1 MLVVLEAAGLLVD
14 RIAADWH
21 LTPVEARRD
30 ASQGRVAQGRVAQG
44 RVAQGRVAQGHVA
57 EGHVAE
63 GHVAEGHVPESRPA
77 RSRWPLWAALRHGV
91 GRAVAGAV
99 GELRHARERRKLIR
113 VLSAKDDRLLADIGI
128 SRGQIREVADAAV
141 RRGPQHPSRLVAPTS
156 SSPTSSSATSSSAA
170 RVRRDAPA
178 EEAVANENR
187 VRVAA

>member
-44 RVAQGRVAQGHVA
+44 RVAQ
-57 EGHVAE
+57 

-141 RRGPQHPSRLVAPTS
+141 RHGPQHPSRLVSA
-156 SSPTSSSATSSSAA
+156 TSSSATSSSASSSPATSSPAA

-187 VRVAA
+187 ARVAA